1 MSCAFLYLV
10 HDTQAPV
17 DGESCTSSCPHVK
30 PGHHGNGVEMDRE
43 EQVIKGYF
51 GVLDA
56 VGSRYLSVCYQVVIE
71 HTICVS

>member
-1 MSCAFLYLV
+1 
-10 HDTQAPV
+10 
-17 DGESCTSSCPHVK
+17 
-30 PGHHGNGVEMDRE
+30 MDRE

-56 VGSRYLSVCYQVVIE
+56 VGSRHLSICYQVVIE

>member
-1 MSCAFLYLV
+1 M
-10 HDTQAPV
+10 
-17 DGESCTSSCPHVK
+17 K
-30 PGHHGNGVEMDRE
+30 PGRHGNGVEMDRE

-56 VGSRYLSVCYQVVIE
+56 VGSRHLSICYQVVIE